1 MKKTLL
7 SITLGASVL
16 ALTAC
21 SSGGNNNSTT
31 TAKPVVNPTP
41 STTDTTST
49 GTNTGANTGM
59 STGTG
64 TSTGGAATNTDGAT
78 PAQVASKV
86 TDTYSFALSQEDIA
100 DIKEELGAS
109 AVSQP
114 TLTLNGAAHG
124 LNLELNKLAQGV
136 STMNAVSTFT
146 ATINNQAHTARV
158 NETLRT
164 YHQPNSIVLGSR
176 FEGATVSGASL
187 NKTIAGDKEVSF
199 HYITGNATKTLPTT
213 GTFNYSGKS
222 LDIDSEGTFNY
233 AINFASK
240 TGQGSV
246 ALDGKSI
253 SLEEGRII
261 PDTFSTND
269 TTHFEGFGI
278 SGNASG
284 GVTGGYTL
292 GIFGEQAEEVAGHIT
307 PTTGEGIGF
316 GGVKK

>member
-1 MKKTLL
+1 MKKTFLH
-7 SITLGASVL
+7 ITLGMSAFAL
-16 ALTAC
+16 AAC
-21 SSGGNNNSTT
+21 SSGGNSSNHAASTT
-31 TAKPVVNPTP
+31 PVVNPAP
-41 STTDTTST
+41 TTGGTAGTNNNT
-49 GTNTGANTGM
+49 GNNASTNTGGTTTGNTA
-59 STGTG
+59 S
-64 TSTGGAATNTDGAT
+64 TNTT
-78 PAQVASKV
+78 QPTSKV
-86 TDTYSFALSQEDIA
+86 TDTYSFVLSQEEID

-114 TLTLNGAAHG
+114 TVTIDGKAHG
-124 LNLELNKLAQGV
+124 LNLELNKLPQGLSNRTVV
-136 STMNAVSTFT
+136 SNLT
-146 ATINNQAHTARV
+146 ATINNQAHTVRI
-158 NETLRT
+158 NETVRA

-199 HYITGNATKTLPTT
+199 HYVTGNATKTLPTA

-222 LDIDSEGTFNY
+222 FDIDSEGTFNY

-261 PDTFSTND
+261 PYTFTENGK
-269 TTHFEGFGI
+269 THFEGYGI
-278 SGNASG
+278 SGATNGADN
-284 GVTGGYTL
+284 GGYTL
-292 GIFGEQAEEVAGHIT
+292 GIFGNNAEEVAGHINS
-307 PTTGEGIGF
+307 TTGNGIGF

>member
-1 MKKTLL
+1 MKKTFLH
-7 SITLGASVL
+7 ITLGMSAFAL
-16 ALTAC
+16 AAC
-21 SSGGNNNSTT
+21 SSGGNSSSH
-31 TAKPVVNPTP
+31 TAAATPVVNPAPTTGGTTG
-41 STTDTTST
+41 TTDAS
-49 GTNTGANTGM
+49 TNTGSN
-59 STGTG
+59 
-64 TSTGGAATNTDGAT
+64 TSTTTGNTASTNTT
-78 PAQVASKV
+78 QPTSKV
-86 TDTYSFALSQEDIA
+86 TDTHSFVLSQEDIA

-124 LNLELNKLAQGV
+124 LNLELQKLAQGV

-146 ATINNQAHTARV
+146 ATINNQAHTVRV
-158 NETLRT
+158 NETLRA

-187 NKTIAGDKEVSF
+187 NKTIAGDKEVSL

-246 ALDGKSI
+246 ALNGKSI

-261 PDTFSTND
+261 PYTFSTND

-292 GIFGEQAEEVAGHIT
+292 GIFGEQAEEVAGYIT